1 MPTGKKQANR
11 VLKLVTP
18 ENHIPIRYSC
28 MVCGYASEENSTLCP
43 GCGSLQSYAPDA
55 VGNETEQRVAKRR
68 RAQKAIEVPKF
79 QFRPHPTGRPAWDE
93 ALGGGLVRPSTV
105 LVHGPK
111 GTGKTTAML
120 HIATSFARK
129 FQG

>member
-1 MPTGKKQANR
+1 MPTVKKQAPR
-11 VLKLVTP
+11 GLTLVSSQKNIT
-18 ENHIPIRYSC
+18 IRYAC
-28 MVCGYASEENSTLCP
+28 MVCGQVSEEDCSLCSQ
-43 GCGSLQSYAPDA
+43 CGSLQSYASSSEDS
-55 VGNETEQRVAKRR
+55 ETEQATTKRK
-68 RAQKAIEVPKF
+68 RAQKATDVPRY

-120 HIATSFARK
+120 HICASM
-129 FQG
+129 